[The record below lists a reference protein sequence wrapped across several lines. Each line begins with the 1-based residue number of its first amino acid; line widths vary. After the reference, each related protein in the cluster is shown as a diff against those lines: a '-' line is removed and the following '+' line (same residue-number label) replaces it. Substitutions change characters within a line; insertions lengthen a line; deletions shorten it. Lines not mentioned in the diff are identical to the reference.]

1 MKRVKKLMMAVL
13 VTALST
19 GMVMAQDLSEVFESD
34 NGRNNIRLEESAYAK
49 YKLVYPVRTAGM
61 VYIKIYDQEGQQ
73 VFYDRIKN
81 KYGFMRPYDFSKL
94 PDGNYKFMI
103 QSNGG
108 KIFAEIVHKLHQNDL
123 HISVADAGDK
133 GAYQL
138 IVKGVKKDPVYVSIY
153 DKKDELVFEDVV
165 KVGKNFS
172 RIYSFPENENDL
184 TFVVTHNNY
193 SVAGKVR

>member
-1 MKRVKKLMMAVL
+1 MMAVL